1 VKHWNWLRDDV
12 LYAVHDAQLAE
23 HGGLT
28 GVRDAGLFASALA
41 RPQNAA
47 AYGAPDHAELA
58 AAYGY
63 GIARNH
69 PVIDGNKRTAFV
81 AVELFLALNG
91 FELLADDTACVLT
104 MLAVAAGE
112 LEEAAFP
119 EWIRTN
125 SAPLA

>member
-1 VKHWNWLRDDV
+1 MSQWVWLREDV

-28 GVRDAGLFASALA
+28 GVRDHGLFTSALA

-47 AYGAPDHAELA
+47 AYESPDHAELA

-69 PVIDGNKRTAFV
+69 PFVDGNERTAFV
-81 AVELFLALNG
+81 AVELFLLLNG
-91 FELLADDTACVLT
+91 YELVANDTACVLT
-104 MLAVAAGE
+104 MLSVAAGE
-112 LEEAAFP
+112 LDEVAFAA
-119 EWIRTN
+119 WIRTH
-125 SAPLA
+125 SARIA